1 MFDENSN
8 FDLKFITMKKFLII
22 VFIIIPIFIFAQP
35 KQRIEIPMYTN
46 VLQADGGYFM
56 NGIEIDGEI
65 YPYIKL
71 YKIVIFPERKFKNK
85 RQKKRYDKLTF
96 NVKKVYPYAVIIGN
110 FYREIEQDLAH
121 IPGKRDQKKYVKTK
135 EKELRAEFEEALVNL
150 TFTQGRLLIKLVDR
164 QTDHTTFEV
173 VEQFKGEMNAYFWQS
188 IARIFGSNLKTEY
201 DKNEEDKMIEEIIA
215 KIENGQI

>member
-1 MFDENSN
+1 
-8 FDLKFITMKKFLII
+8 MKKLFII
-22 VFIIIPIFIFAQP
+22 VFFITPISIFAQP

-46 VLQADGGYFM
+46 VIEMDGGYYM
-56 NGIEIDGEI
+56 SGIEIDGEV

-85 RQKKRYDKLTF
+85 RQKRRYDKLTF

-110 FYREIEQDLAH
+110 YYREIEQDLCH
-121 IPGKRDQKKYVKTK
+121 IPNKRDQKKYVKSK
-135 EKELRAEFEEALVNL
+135 EKELRGEFEETLVNL
-150 TFTQGRLLIKLVDR
+150 TITQGRLLIKLVDR

-173 VEQFKGEMNAYFWQS
+173 VDQFKGDMNAYFWQS
-188 IARIFGSNLKTEY
+188 VARLFGSNLKSEY
-201 DKNEEDKMIEEIIA
+201 DGNEEDKMIEEIIA